1 MTIGVNA
8 RLLLHNKLEGIG
20 WFAFQIL
27 SRIVKAQPTVQ
38 FVFFFDRPYHESFIF
53 GPNVK
58 PIVLSPQARHPVLY
72 YTWFNFRVAPYLRK
86 HKIDVFFSPEGF
98 APHLSKIPSIIT
110 IHDLAYLHYPKQI
123 DKIHLWYYKRYQPI
137 FAKQAQQIITVSNF
151 TKQDIVQHYELPEER
166 IQVVYNAANPLYQ
179 PLSAEEKDSIKATYT
194 QGKSYFLFVGAL
206 HPRKNIISMLKGFV
220 QFKRRQRCGLKM
232 VIVGRMAWLSD
243 EIEDAKNRMPYR
255 EDVIWLGYQDVEQLK
270 KIVGAAY
277 ALVYPSFFEGFGIP
291 IVEAM
296 ACGVPSIV
304 SNTSSMPEVAG
315 TAALICN
322 PNDPKDIAEQMG
334 LMYKNESL
342 HQQLSNN
349 CKTEIQR
356 FDWDRS
362 AAQVWEIIATTAA
375 QTSKKEK

>member
-1 MTIGVNA
+1 MKK
-8 RLLLHNKLEGIG
+8 RLLICSMTAASIVGHS
-20 WFAFQIL
+20 QIAHAEQ
-27 SRIVKAQPTVQ
+27 V
-38 FVFFFDRPYHESFIF
+38 
-53 GPNVK
+53 
-58 PIVLSPQARHPVLY
+58 
-72 YTWFNFRVAPYLRK
+72 
-86 HKIDVFFSPEGF
+86 
-98 APHLSKIPSIIT
+98 
-110 IHDLAYLHYPKQI
+110 
-123 DKIHLWYYKRYQPI
+123 
-137 FAKQAQQIITVSNF
+137 
-151 TKQDIVQHYELPEER
+151 
-166 IQVVYNAANPLYQ
+166 QVVYNAANPLYQ
-179 PLSAEEKDSIKATYT
+179 PLSEEEKDFIKATYT

-206 HPRKNIISMLKGFV
+206 HPRKNIINMLKGFV

-255 EDVIWLGYQDVEQLK
+255 EDVVWLGYQDVEQLR

-315 TAALICN
+315 SAALICN

-362 AAQVWEIIATTAA
+362 AAQVWETIATTAA
-375 QTSKKEK
+375 QTSKKRK